1 MSLLKIE
8 KFKHGILPRAVLTC
22 RMRLMKLSL
31 YLAIAC
37 LYCSSYSLFAALE
50 PSLGVA
56 FPLAQ
61 ENESVILQKSI
72 ALNKTEVL
80 PAGTILRTCF
90 QPPPPDGKEVRRKES
105 KERLESTFS
114 RKPIDVSSLE
124 NQTTAYK
131 EAVKSMAFSTV
142 WTNPDLFRG
151 YFHKVAH
158 DQYYV
163 VYQKPGATDP
173 GFSRFFFPEGLFLA
187 SGENGIE
194 VLAVEQDSRARE
206 AGFSAGDQILAFNG
220 IETGSDLQG
229 FLARYVQTTQSGP
242 GGNRF
247 LKFKVTREDLSEPVE
262 RTISLPMSIHAD
274 PFGPIL
280 E

>member
-1 MSLLKIE
+1 MVEEESQQIDKGMNKI
-8 KFKHGILPRAVLTC
+8 KPIGCAALTFLIFAPFFLP
-22 RMRLMKLSL
+22 
-31 YLAIAC
+31 
-37 LYCSSYSLFAALE
+37 AALE

-56 FPLAQ
+56 IPLAQ
-61 ENESVILQKSI
+61 EGESVVLQKSI

-80 PAGTILRTCF
+80 PAGTVLRTCF

-124 NQTTAYK
+124 NQTSAYK

-158 DQYYV
+158 DRYYL

-187 SGENGIE
+187 SGDDDIE
-194 VLAVEQDSRARE
+194 VLAVEKGSRSQE
-206 AGFSAGDQILAFNG
+206 AGFSPGDRILTFNG
-220 IETGSDLQG
+220 NDTGNDLQG
-229 FLARYVQTTQSGP
+229 FLGQYVRATKSGP
-242 GGNRF
+242 GSDRF
-247 LKFKVTREDLSEPVE
+247 LKFKVTREGLNEPIE
-262 RTISLPMSIHAD
+262 RTIALPMSIHAD
-274 PFGPIL
+274 PFGPVL